1 MKMADV
7 VPVNVPLYQEINVH
21 DVQQMFSSHKGFMM
35 HLPDR
40 MAKGRQIDR
49 TYFFNVLNTLET
61 EKLQEIIRHA
71 QVARNVAQG
80 EEEKLETIQ
89 ISEEWVKE
97 LKEIPF
103 KSSKS
108 LHLSNSRR
116 GAWQDDIPSQVEGKA
131 FSGPE
136 ETQACASVQAQ
147 SSDSHASGRRQEL
160 ASFRAVEGSEEDH
173 SRDALAMISVK
184 LVYNSPKYFLNT
196 FNIRNVMI
204 LRLCEIL
211 H

>member
-7 VPVNVPLYQEINVH
+7 VPVNVPLYQEINVQ

-49 TYFFNVLNTLET
+49 TYFFNVLNTLES
-61 EKLQEIIRHA
+61 EKVQQIIRHA
-71 QVARNVAQG
+71 QVARNVAQD
-80 EEEKLETIQ
+80 EEQKLETIQ

-108 LHLSNSRR
+108 LHLTNYCR
-116 GAWQDDIPSQVEGKA
+116 GTWKDCLPSQVKGKGLG
-131 FSGPE
+131 GPE
-136 ETQACASVQAQ
+136 KTQACASVQAP
-147 SSDSHASGRRQEL
+147 SGDSHASGRRQEL
-160 ASFRAVEGSEEDH
+160 ASFRAVEGSEED
-173 SRDALAMISVK
+173 RG
-184 LVYNSPKYFLNT
+184 
-196 FNIRNVMI
+196 RNA
-204 LRLCEIL
+204 
-211 H
+211 